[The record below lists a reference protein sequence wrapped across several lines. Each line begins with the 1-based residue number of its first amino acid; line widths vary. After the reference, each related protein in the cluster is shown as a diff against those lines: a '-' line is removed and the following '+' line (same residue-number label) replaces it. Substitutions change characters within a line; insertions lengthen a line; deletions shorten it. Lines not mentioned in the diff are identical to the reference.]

1 MSAADAD
8 TALWQQHKQAAD
20 LAFKNGNYPE
30 AASNYTRVIIAL
42 NDDRSSRPAV
52 SDRVKV
58 YANRS
63 LACLKMADF
72 KEALKDAQI
81 AVGLDPRWQK
91 GWYRLASA
99 LEGLG
104 MLPEAEIAV
113 DTGLPLDASNTE
125 MQQLLKQVRRKSK
138 GSPPAD
144 EQSSEDRQLQQDI
157 HTFFRKH
164 CKNATLLKE
173 RGANNNVP
181 SAEDNLNQSMPAKQ
195 AGPPTTEQQAESAKD
210 LGNTQYK
217 AGQYDAALLSYG
229 KAIALCPEATKL
241 SSAFARGYQ
250 RAGKAYLCMGQLDEA
265 DSQYKRALELEPS
278 SVAIKGEAQLVDM
291 IRSNLKLGQECLQAG
306 DARQAQWHADKAV
319 RLHSPAVETALLLK
333 CEALIALGKSAE
345 ALNETRSLTIQGDPM
360 ATEVLT
366 VRAQALY
373 LTGNMS
379 LAENTYQVVLR
390 LDPDNASSRKG
401 LKRIKLMNNSKNA
414 GNEAFKA
421 GKWREAEQHY
431 TQALELDSH
440 LKSSFVAQCACN
452 RAAAHL
458 KLGNAEAALKDAEVA
473 TELDPQYARAYVRR
487 AAAHQA
493 LEHFEEAVRD
503 YEKVKSLEES
513 TAGIDGMIRDAKTAL
528 KKSKRVDYYKLLE
541 LDQNAGDADLKRAY
555 RKAALRYHPDKAS
568 SEDRDENEKK
578 FKLVGQ
584 ANAILSDPAKRQK
597 YDAGWSAEEIDQGMQ
612 MGEDGTYGHGGHGAN
627 MDDVF
632 AHMFAGGMFGGG
644 GMGGGRG
651 GGGGFS
657 RRGGFPP
664 GF

>member
-1 MSAADAD
+1 
-8 TALWQQHKQAAD
+8 
-20 LAFKNGNYPE
+20 
-30 AASNYTRVIIAL
+30 
-42 NDDRSSRPAV
+42 
-52 SDRVKV
+52 
-58 YANRS
+58 
-63 LACLKMADF
+63 MADF

-81 AVGLDPRWQK
+81 AGVFEFAPAQTCLFLVNISVNVTSDLGVSVGLDPRWQK

-181 SAEDNLNQSMPAKQ
+181 SAEDDLYQSMPAKQ
-195 AGPPTTEQQAESAKD
+195 AVQQAPTPLTKQQKKKRRQQKKAAQSSASPSQSPEREPVPSPDPNSERVTQSSAAQDQSMPQAPPEATTTAATDSPHAPSPPTPQGPPTTEQQAESAKD

-229 KAIALCPEATKL
+229 KAIALCPEVAAYYGNRAAAALMKRQYKLAVQDSLQATKL

-568 SEDRDENEKK
+568 KR
-578 FKLVGQ
+578 
-584 ANAILSDPAKRQK
+584 KRQEMRN
-597 YDAGWSAEEIDQGMQ
+597 EE
-612 MGEDGTYGHGGHGAN
+612 ECSKLE
-627 MDDVF
+627 
-632 AHMFAGGMFGGG
+632 
-644 GMGGGRG
+644 GR
-651 GGGGFS
+651 
-657 RRGGFPP
+657 
-664 GF
+664 